1 MGVEKNLKVPHE
13 STTEGKGYSVKPDPR
28 AGRKK
33 PNNMAR
39 HECNCSFESLSVEMN
54 WKSISSSQ
62 RTLQKLRKVIPVQ
75 V

>member
-1 MGVEKNLKVPHE
+1 MGVETIPKVPHE

-28 AGRKK
+28 AGRKN

-54 WKSISSSQ
+54 WKSTSQ
-62 RTLQKLRKVIPVQ
+62 RTLQKLRKVNTVQ